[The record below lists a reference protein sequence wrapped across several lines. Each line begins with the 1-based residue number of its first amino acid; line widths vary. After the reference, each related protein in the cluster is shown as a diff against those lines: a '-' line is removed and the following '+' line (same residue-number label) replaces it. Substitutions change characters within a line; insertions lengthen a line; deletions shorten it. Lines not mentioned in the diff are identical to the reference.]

1 MQNKRCGWGEET
13 VFLSPPLHRRC
24 RNTARIGTTVTER
37 IVAIRRAGRYSPNSI
52 EKDAAIL
59 EDVSRILASRGLIVV
74 TESEEECSKG
84 HRAYHNIYISMGR
97 NPKTLEFL
105 KERERHGAVV
115 VNSSESVSLCCRRG
129 KLNDTLRRHGI
140 PTPGGGMGEKGC
152 WLKRGDGV
160 AETEGDIRF
169 VSSVPEM
176 EKTAELMKAGG
187 ATCIVAQ
194 EHVEGDLVKFYGVR
208 GEDFFKT
215 YYPGDDGLTKFGDER
230 RNGKPQHYAY
240 DAGSLR
246 HTAEKAATAT
256 GLDVYGGDCII
267 RPDGSFC
274 IIDLNDWPSF
284 SRCRAEAAEAI
295 ARLVERKRRNTARE
309 RLAVAAETLGCG
321 NKNA

>member
-1 MQNKRCGWGEET
+1 MQNERCGWGEET
-13 VFLSPPLHRRC
+13 GFLSPTLHRRC
-24 RNTARIGTTVTER
+24 RNTGRIRTTVTER

-59 EDVSRILASRGLIVV
+59 DDVSRMLASRGLTVV
-74 TESEEECSKG
+74 AESEDGCSESP
-84 HRAYHNIYISMGR
+84 RAYHNIYISMGR

-105 KERERHGAVV
+105 KEQERHGAVV
-115 VNSSESVSLCCRRG
+115 VNSSESVGLCCQRA
-129 KLNDTLRRHGI
+129 KLNDALRQHGI
-140 PTPGGGMGEKGC
+140 PIPNDGMGEKGC

-169 VSSVPEM
+169 VSCVSEM
-176 EKTAELMKAGG
+176 EETVELMKANG

-208 GEDFFKT
+208 GENFFKT

-295 ARLVERKRRNTARE
+295 ARLVERKCRDTERE
-309 RLAVAAETLGCG
+309 RLAVAAETFDCG
-321 NKNA
+321 NENA